1 MNYID
6 FIIIYL
12 TCGAPFG
19 VYYFLQQR
27 DKIKLGQNVTFIWL
41 KCGVI
46 TFFWFPFAIK
56 LLQRF
61 VTNKLQKSK
70 FAETNQV
77 DSSLK
82 EKIEVY
88 EKEVLQILLIEKIRI
103 SPFEFRETLERFV
116 GLTLNC
122 SNKIKDSNVTI
133 SEFYEINTHEN
144 AKLATICLNRR
155 NRLRLQY
162 HQTLASRDFL
172 RLIEKIN
179 AELVENEIFSTLSI
193 DFATLFED
201 IEFTAKLKQIFDTS
215 TQNEYDFIV
224 TEREQYLWNPI
235 KPKPRLTNETTLN
248 LPTISTTATMLKR
261 D

>member
-12 TCGAPFG
+12 AGGAPFS
-19 VYYFLQQR
+19 VYYYFQQR
-27 DKIKLGQNVTFIWL
+27 DRLKLGQNITFIWL

-46 TFFWFPFAIK
+46 TLCWFPFAIK
-56 LLQRF
+56 LLQKF

-77 DSSLK
+77 DSSMK
-82 EKIEVY
+82 EKIEAY

-122 SNKIKDSNVTI
+122 SNEIKDSNIIV
-133 SEFYEINTHEN
+133 SDFYLINTHEN

-155 NRLRLQY
+155 NRLRLQH
-162 HQTLASRDFL
+162 HQILASRDFL

-179 AELVENEIFSTLSI
+179 ADLVENTNFSNLSFE
-193 DFATLFED
+193 FAKLLKD
-201 IEFTAKLKQIFDTS
+201 IEFTAKLKRIFDTS
-215 TQNEYDFIV
+215 TQNKHDFIV
-224 TEREQYLWNPI
+224 IEREQNIWNPI
-235 KPKPRLTNETTLN
+235 KPKPQLTTETTLN
-248 LPTISTTATMLKR
+248 LPAISTTAAMLKR